1 MLKFF
6 KSVVSTV
13 LGMIVGFVLVILISL
28 GIIAAISSGEN
39 NTNIKENSILKITLD
54 NPIVDRNLDNP
65 FNFDILNFESEQKIG
80 LIEILN
86 NIEKAKN
93 DDRIKGIYM
102 NTEFPNA
109 DMGTIEEIRNKLI
122 EFKKET
128 NKFII
133 AYCEIYTQKGY
144 YISSVADKIYLN
156 PEGGLQFTGLA
167 YEGMFFKNALEKLE
181 IEPQIIRHGKFKAA
195 VEPYMLEKMSV
206 ENRRQV
212 NKFLNSIWNK
222 VLNDIA
228 KSRKVNQNDLF
239 QIVENMKIQKPE
251 DAINEGLID
260 GLLYKD
266 QLLDSLKK
274 KLNLDNTQKIN
285 FTNNSSYASAKVKSN
300 KKYSKDKI
308 AIIYAYGDIN
318 GGEGDDETIGSERI
332 SRAIRN
338 ARTDETIKAI
348 VLRVNSPGGSALASE
363 TILREMIL
371 AKDKKPIVV
380 SMGDVAASG
389 GYYIAAYADS
399 IVANPTTITGSIGV
413 FGVLMNAKKLFNN
426 KLGITIDTVKTNKY
440 ADMGSIFRA
449 LNENE
454 KVIIQKSVERIYD
467 TFITHVSKGRNI
479 SKEEVDKI
487 GQGRVW
493 TGKDALEL
501 GLVDVLGGLEDAIK
515 IAAKMANL
523 ESYRIKSLP
532 EQIDPME
539 ELINNFTGT
548 SKAYFLKNE
557 LGESYKYYKN
567 INQIINMDELQMR
580 LPLYYEIN

>member
-389 GYYIAAYADS
+389 GYYIAAHADS

-539 ELINNFTGT
+539 KLITNITGT

-557 LGESYKYYKN
+557 LGDSYKYYKN

-580 LPLYYEIN
+580 LPLFYEIN

>member
-65 FNFDILNFESEQKIG
+65 FNFDILNFEGEQKIG

-195 VEPYMLEKMSV
+195 VEPYMLEKMSI

-251 DAINEGLID
+251 DAINEGLVD

-371 AKDKKPIVV
+371 AKNKKPIVV

-389 GYYIAAYADS
+389 GYYIAAHADS

-454 KVIIQKSVERIYD
+454 KVIIQNSVERIYD
-467 TFITHVSKGRNI
+467 TFITHVSIGRNM

-532 EQIDPME
+532 EKIDQME
-539 ELINNFTGT
+539 ELLNNFTGT

-557 LGESYKYYKN
+557 LGDSYKYYKN

>member
-1 MLKFF
+1 M
-6 KSVVSTV
+6 
-13 LGMIVGFVLVILISL
+13 ILISL
-28 GIIAAISSGEN
+28 GVIAAISSGDN

-54 NPIVDRNLDNP
+54 NPIVDRSLDNP

-109 DMGTIEEIRNKLI
+109 DMATIEEIRNKLI

-195 VEPYMLEKMSV
+195 VEPYILEKMSD
-206 ENRRQV
+206 ENRKQV
-212 NKFLNSIWNK
+212 NKFLNSIWNN
-222 VLNDIA
+222 VLNNIA
-228 KSRKVNQNDLF
+228 NIRKLDQNDLF

-251 DAINEGLID
+251 DAINEGLVD

-285 FTNNSSYASAKVKSN
+285 FTNNSSYASAKEKSN
-300 KKYSKDKI
+300 KKYIKDKI
-308 AIIYAYGDIN
+308 AIIYAYGDIISGKGN
-318 GGEGDDETIGSERI
+318 DETIGSERI

-338 ARTDETIKAI
+338 ARTDKNIKAI

-371 AKDKKPIVV
+371 AKNKIPIVV

-389 GYYIAAYADS
+389 GYYIAAHADS

-467 TFITHVSKGRNI
+467 TFITHVSKGRNM

-515 IAAKMANL
+515 IAAKMAKL

-539 ELINNFTGT
+539 ELINNFTGI

-557 LGESYKYYKN
+557 LGNSFKYYKN

>member
-156 PEGGLQFTGLA
+156 PEGSLQFTGLA

-195 VEPYMLEKMSV
+195 VEPYMLEKMSI

-251 DAINEGLID
+251 DAINEGLVD

-363 TILREMIL
+363 TILREMII

-389 GYYIAAYADS
+389 GYYIAAHADS

-454 KVIIQKSVERIYD
+454 KVIIQNSVERIYD
-467 TFITHVSKGRNI
+467 TFITHVSKGRNM

-532 EQIDPME
+532 EKIDQME
-539 ELINNFTGT
+539 ELLNNFTGT

-557 LGESYKYYKN
+557 LGDSYKYYKN